1 MHSTIKLGTRKPIR
15 KLTAPVGAAAAAAAA
30 AAALQGRLEQ
40 RFLTIEAY
48 VCGRLNY

>member
-15 KLTAPVGAAAAAAAA
+15 KLTAPVGAAAAAA